1 MIKRHPCTSSWRFP
15 PEPPEAR
22 ASLSSASAGVR
33 RTNLRELTA
42 RPGRFEH
49 HLMVVAS
56 IGSNQLEAP
65 TASEPLYFAHQN
77 FSDEWVVTLP
87 TGNAMLDSFEP
98 RVFIQDT
105 ESFED
110 ESRFVQRTLELV
122 LHPYG
127 HLHWPS
133 RLRYPYA
140 PPPIPPGLRQ
150 CGLTLVYCANVDTP
164 PDERRPLRI
173 GEGLNERGKGDPS
186 IPRTHLDLRSEEEG
200 VVARVGESSLRLLVE
215 PSSIESPRGAYLVI
229 LEGEGE
235 HFETDL
241 LYLPKGAQLSGEGI
255 KRALLFSSETL
266 DAEPP
271 PPSWDAV
278 PEPPFAPYEEGEAG
292 ALPLSVAGITVEPI
306 DDAFV
311 RMRIGES
318 TAEVP
323 RHWAARHLF
332 RWPLHRYRLAYLE
345 TYGGL
350 YTDDRGEEA
359 LIGLRDGEYV
369 SIEKASLTP
378 IVEALYRAI
387 APPSYTEELLP

>member
-1 MIKRHPCTSSWRFP
+1 MIKRHPCTTSWRFP
-15 PEPPEAR
+15 AELPEAR
-22 ASLSSASAGVR
+22 EALPGGAGGIR

-42 RPGRFEH
+42 RPGRYEH

-56 IGSNQLEAP
+56 IGANQLEAP

-87 TGNAMLDSFEP
+87 TGNPMLDSFEP
-98 RVFIQDT
+98 RVFIQDK

-133 RLRYPYA
+133 RLRHPYA
-140 PPPIPPGLRQ
+140 PPPIPPGFRQ

-173 GEGLNERGKGDPS
+173 GEGLGERGKGDES
-186 IPRTHLDLRSEEEG
+186 VPRTHLDLRREG
-200 VVARVGESSLRLLVE
+200 ESVVARVGESSLTLLVD
-215 PSSIESPRGAYLVI
+215 PQKIESPRGAYLVI
-229 LEGEGE
+229 LEGEGA

-241 LYLPKGAQLSGEGI
+241 LYLPKGAELSGEGI
-255 KRALLFSSETL
+255 RRAILFASETL

-271 PPSWDAV
+271 PPSWDEV
-278 PEPPFAPYEEGEAG
+278 PAPPFAPFEEGSKG
-292 ALPLSVAGITVEPI
+292 TLPLSIAGIEIEEI

-318 TAEVP
+318 ASEVP

-359 LIGLRDGEYV
+359 IIGLRDGGHV
-369 SIEKASLTP
+369 SINKGELTDV
-378 IVEALYRAI
+378 VEALYRAI
-387 APPSYTEELLP
+387 APPGYTEDLVP

>member
-1 MIKRHPCTSSWRFP
+1 MNKRHPCTSSWRFP
-15 PEPPEAR
+15 EQPIEER
-22 ASLSSASAGVR
+22 AALDGGIR

-49 HLMVVAS
+49 HLMIVAS
-56 IGSNQLEAP
+56 IGPNQLEAP
-65 TASEPLYFAHQN
+65 TASEPLYFAHEN

-87 TGNAMLDSFEP
+87 TGNAILDSFEP

-133 RLRYPYA
+133 RLRYPYT
-140 PPPIPPGLRQ
+140 PPRVPPGLRQ

-164 PDERRPLRI
+164 PDDRRPLRI
-173 GEGLNERGKGDPS
+173 GNGLGDRGKGDQS
-186 IPRTHLDLRSEEEG
+186 VPRTHLDLRSEGEG
-200 VVARVGESSLRLLVE
+200 IVARVGESSLRLLVE
-215 PSSIESPRGAYLVI
+215 PQSIESPRGAYLII
-229 LEGEGE
+229 LEGDGE

-241 LYLPKGAQLSGEGI
+241 LYLPKGATLRGDGI
-255 KRALLFSSETL
+255 KRALLFSSASL
-266 DAEPP
+266 DADPP

-278 PEPPFAPYEEGEAG
+278 PEPPFPPFEERARME
-292 ALPLSVAGITVEPI
+292 LPLTIAGIELEPI

-318 TAEVP
+318 EAEIP

-332 RWPLHRYRLAYLE
+332 RWPLHRYRLSYLE

-350 YTDDRGEEA
+350 YTDDRGECA
-359 LIGLRDGEYV
+359 IIGLRGGEQ
-369 SIEKASLTP
+369 ISLDKSDLTL
-378 IVEALYRAI
+378 IVESLYRAI
-387 APPSYTEELLP
+387 APPGYTEDLLP